1 MSIKTARMQI
11 QKIICFKILRS
22 KKHWTGLNSMKKK
35 VNDLF
40 VTSDM
45 VVKKIKNKAYDFGLA
60 FN

>member
-1 MSIKTARMQI
+1 
-11 QKIICFKILRS
+11 
-22 KKHWTGLNSMKKK
+22 MKKK